1 MSEEEDDNNIKFCD
15 VSSVNETMNE
25 AYKLSKRVPF
35 NPNSYIYLNEIY
47 NIFNEK
53 ITNDPNFLKFVECE
67 LSNKLFKEMLTRSN
81 KYNIKE
87 NIKIQEIQPNDILL
101 IQCPSIF
108 APYHFINAVI
118 NEEKTSVSIFQS
130 FGSSMRLHKIEMDY
144 NKFQNY
150 LLSLNM
156 YKNKG
161 RTFIDDYKMMIPIE
175 DDLYGI
181 NIPDY
186 IAENEAQ
193 FIKKV
198 KEDDE
203 DDEDEED
210 EEDEEEKIRF
220 IENSQQIGLS
230 PRYYEELEYIHSIN
244 MYRLNITAYRVKPP
258 NGGKRKRKSKTVKLR
273 KRNTRKK
280 RNTKRYK
287 YLK

>member
-1 MSEEEDDNNIKFCD
+1 MSEKEDINIKFCD
-15 VSSVNETMNE
+15 VSSVNLTMNE
-25 AYKLSKRVPF
+25 AYKFSKSVAF

-47 NIFNEK
+47 YIFNEN
-53 ITNDPNFLKFVECE
+53 ITNNPDFLKYVECE
-67 LSNKLFKEMLTRSN
+67 LSNKLFKEMLTLSK

-87 NIKIQEIQPNDILL
+87 NIKIHEIQPNDILL

-130 FGSSMRLHKIEMDY
+130 FGSSMRLHKIEMNY
-144 NKFQNY
+144 NTFQNY

-175 DDLYGI
+175 GDLYGI
-181 NIPDY
+181 NVPDY
-186 IAENEAQ
+186 IAINEAQ
-193 FIKKV
+193 FNKK
-198 KEDDE
+198 E
-203 DDEDEED
+203 EDEED
-210 EEDEEEKIRF
+210 DIDDIDDDEEEKIR
-220 IENSQQIGLS
+220 IMVNSQQIGLS
-230 PRYYEELEYIHSIN
+230 PRYYENLEYTHTIN
-244 MYRLNITAYRVKPP
+244 KNRLTITAYRVKPP

-280 RNTKRYK
+280 RNTKRFK

>member
-1 MSEEEDDNNIKFCD
+1 MSEEKEEEKIKFCD
-15 VSSVNETMNE
+15 VKEVNETMNE

-67 LSNKLFKEMLTRSN
+67 LSNKLFKEMLTRSE
-81 KYNIKE
+81 KYNINE

-108 APYHFINAVI
+108 APYHFINAVV
-118 NEEKTSVSIFQS
+118 NKEKTTVSIFQS

-175 DDLYGI
+175 NDLYGI
-181 NIPDY
+181 NIPNY

-193 FIKKV
+193 FTKK
-198 KEDDE
+198 EEDE
-203 DDEDEED
+203 DDIDD
-210 EEDEEEKIRF
+210 DEEEKIR
-220 IENSQQIGLS
+220 IIQKSQEIGLS
-230 PRYYEELEYIHSIN
+230 PRYYENLEYTHTIN

-273 KRNTRKK
+273 KKSKK
-280 RNTKRYK
+280 RTRRYK
-287 YLK
+287 HFK

>member
-1 MSEEEDDNNIKFCD
+1 MSEEDDNIKFCD
-15 VSSVNETMNE
+15 VKEVNETMNE

-47 NIFNEK
+47 NIYNEK

-67 LSNKLFKEMLTRSN
+67 LSNKLFKEMLTLSK

-87 NIKIQEIQPNDILL
+87 NIKIHEIQPNDILL

-108 APYHFINAVI
+108 APYHFINAVV
-118 NEEKTSVSIFQS
+118 NEDKTSVSIFQS

-144 NKFQNY
+144 NTFHNY
-150 LLSLNM
+150 LLSLDM
-156 YKNKG
+156 YKNEG
-161 RTFIDDYKMMIPIE
+161 RTFIDDYNMMLPIE
-175 DDLYGI
+175 SNLYGI
-181 NIPDY
+181 NVPDY

-193 FIKKV
+193 YTE
-198 KEDDE
+198 EDNIYDE
-203 DDEDEED
+203 DDEDEHR
-210 EEDEEEKIRF
+210 I
-220 IENSQQIGLS
+220 IQNSQEIGLS
-230 PRYYEELEYIHSIN
+230 PRYYEELENTHSKN
-244 MYRLNITAYRVKPP
+244 NNRLTITAYRVIPP

-280 RNTKRYK
+280 RNTRRYQ

>member
-1 MSEEEDDNNIKFCD
+1 MSEGDDINIKFCD
-15 VSSVNETMNE
+15 VSSVNLTMNE
-25 AYKLSKRVPF
+25 AYKFSKSVAF

-47 NIFNEK
+47 TIFNEK
-53 ITNDPNFLKFVECE
+53 IRNDPDFLKYVECE
-67 LSNKLFKEMLTRSN
+67 LSNKLFKEILTRSK

-87 NIKIQEIQPNDILL
+87 NIEIEEIQPNDILL
-101 IQCPSIF
+101 INCPSIF

-118 NEEKTSVSIFQS
+118 NEDKTSVSIFQS
-130 FGSSMRLHKIEMDY
+130 FGSSMRLHKIEMNY
-144 NKFQNY
+144 NTFQNY

-181 NIPDY
+181 NIPNY

-193 FIKKV
+193 FTKKV
-198 KEDDE
+198 EEEDID
-203 DDEDEED
+203 DEED
-210 EEDEEEKIRF
+210 EEAEEEKNRMIQ
-220 IENSQQIGLS
+220 NSQQIGLS

-244 MYRLNITAYRVKPP
+244 MYRLTITAYRVKPP
-258 NGGKRKRKSKTVKLR
+258 NGGKRKRKSKTSKLR

-280 RNTKRYK
+280 RNTKRFK

>member
-1 MSEEEDDNNIKFCD
+1 MSEEKEEEKIKFCD
-15 VSSVNETMNE
+15 VKEVNETMNE

-67 LSNKLFKEMLTRSN
+67 LSNKLFKEMLTRSE
-81 KYNIKE
+81 KYNINE

-108 APYHFINAVI
+108 APYHFINAVV
-118 NEEKTSVSIFQS
+118 NKEKTTVSIFQS

-175 DDLYGI
+175 NDLYGI
-181 NIPDY
+181 NIPNY

-193 FIKKV
+193 FTKK
-198 KEDDE
+198 EEDE
-203 DDEDEED
+203 DDIDD
-210 EEDEEEKIRF
+210 DEEEKIR
-220 IENSQQIGLS
+220 IIQKSQEIGLS
-230 PRYYEELEYIHSIN
+230 PRYYENLEYTHSRN
-244 MYRLNITAYRVKPP
+244 MYRLTITAYRVKPP
-258 NGGKRKRKSKTVKLR
+258 NGGKRKRKTVKLR
-273 KRNTRKK
+273 KRNTKK
-280 RNTKRYK
+280 RKSRRYK

>member
-1 MSEEEDDNNIKFCD
+1 MSEGDDINIKFCD
-15 VSSVNETMNE
+15 VSSVNLTMNE
-25 AYKLSKRVPF
+25 AYKFSKRVPF

-53 ITNDPNFLKFVECE
+53 ITNDPDFLKFVECE
-67 LSNKLFKEMLTRSN
+67 LSNKLFKEILIRSE
-81 KYNIKE
+81 KYNINE
-87 NIKIQEIQPNDILL
+87 NIKIHEIQPNDILL

-108 APYHFINAVI
+108 APYHFINAVV

-150 LLSLNM
+150 LISLDM

-175 DDLYGI
+175 GDLYGI

-186 IAENEAQ
+186 IAKNEAQ
-193 FIKKV
+193 YTEEV
-198 KEDDE
+198 EEEDNDDE
-203 DDEDEED
+203 KDEEA
-210 EEDEEEKIRF
+210 EEEKNRI
-220 IENSQQIGLS
+220 IQNSQQIGLS
-230 PRYYEELEYIHSIN
+230 PRYYEELEYTHAIN
-244 MYRLNITAYRVKPP
+244 KNRLTITAYRVKPP

>member
-1 MSEEEDDNNIKFCD
+1 MSEEDDNIKFCD
-15 VSSVNETMNE
+15 VKEVNETMNE

-35 NPNSYIYLNEIY
+35 NSNSYIYLNEIY
-47 NIFNEK
+47 NIYNEK
-53 ITNDPNFLKFVECE
+53 ITNDPDFLKFVECE
-67 LSNKLFKEMLTRSN
+67 LSNKLFKEMLTRSK

-87 NIKIQEIQPNDILL
+87 NIKIHEIQPNDILL

-130 FGSSMRLHKIEMDY
+130 FGSSMRLHKIEMNY
-144 NKFQNY
+144 NTFQNY

-161 RTFIDDYKMMIPIE
+161 RKFIDDYKMMIPIE

-193 FIKKV
+193 FTKKV
-198 KEDDE
+198 EEEDID
-203 DDEDEED
+203 DEED
-210 EEDEEEKIRF
+210 EEAEEEKNRMIQ
-220 IENSQQIGLS
+220 NSQQIGLS

-244 MYRLNITAYRVKPP
+244 MYRLTITAYRVKPP
-258 NGGKRKRKSKTVKLR
+258 NGGKRKRKTKTSKLR

-280 RNTKRYK
+280 RNTKRFK

>member
-1 MSEEEDDNNIKFCD
+1 MSEGDDINIKFCD
-15 VSSVNETMNE
+15 VSSVNLTMNE
-25 AYKLSKRVPF
+25 AYKLSKKVPF

-67 LSNKLFKEMLTRSN
+67 LSNKLFKEMLTLSK

-87 NIKIQEIQPNDILL
+87 NIKIHEIQPNDILL

-130 FGSSMRLHKIEMDY
+130 FGSSMRLHKIEMNY
-144 NKFQNY
+144 NTFQNY

-181 NIPDY
+181 NIPNY

-193 FIKKV
+193 FTKKV
-198 KEDDE
+198 EEEDID
-203 DDEDEED
+203 DEED
-210 EEDEEEKIRF
+210 EEAKEEKIR
-220 IENSQQIGLS
+220 IIQKSQEIGLS
-230 PRYYEELEYIHSIN
+230 PRYYENLEYTHTIN
-244 MYRLNITAYRVKPP
+244 KNRLTITAYRVKPP

-280 RNTKRYK
+280 RNTRRYK